1 MYTKSGSEFCA
12 KDAFV
17 IEFDA
22 RNFLGCFK
30 TMYILKLILLPESE
44 KAKGKEPL
52 KTFGDWN

>member
-52 KTFGDWN
+52 KTFGD